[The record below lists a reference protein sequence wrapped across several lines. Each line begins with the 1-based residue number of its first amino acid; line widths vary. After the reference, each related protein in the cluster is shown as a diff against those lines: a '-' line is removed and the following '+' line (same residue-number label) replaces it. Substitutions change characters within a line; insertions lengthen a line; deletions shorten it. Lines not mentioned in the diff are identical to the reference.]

1 MKPQTGSPV
10 ALQLD
15 LPLFEPPV
23 SPCATTP
30 VAGGAARRI
39 LIEGQWIQY
48 ELIRARRRS
57 IGFIID
63 DRGLRVSAPR
73 WITVGQIESAV
84 HEKSRWIV
92 RKLIEWREH
101 AQRRERLAVRWE
113 SGGTVTHLGRPLTL
127 CLEAHARGVRLE
139 ADNALRIGLPPGAG
153 PVQMQDAVQAWLQK
167 QARQIFGERLAHWCP
182 QLGVQPTRWQL
193 SSARTRW
200 GSCTAEGAVRLNW
213 RLVHFPLEIIDYVI
227 VHELAHLRELNHG
240 PQFWATVQSV
250 LPEFEVARRQ
260 LKDFPDDLHLS

>member
-1 MKPQTGSPV
+1 MSAQAGSPA

-15 LPLFEPPV
+15 LPLFDSSAP
-23 SPCATTP
+23 SPLAS
-30 VAGGAARRI
+30 VAGSSARRV

-57 IGFIID
+57 IGFMID

-73 WITVGQIESAV
+73 WITLGQIESAV
-84 HEKSRWIV
+84 QEKSRWIV

-113 SGGTVTHLGRPLTL
+113 PGGTVTHLGRPLTL
-127 CLEAHARGVRLE
+127 CPEPHARGVRLE
-139 ADNALRIGLPPGAG
+139 TDQGLRIGLPPGAS
-153 PVQMQDAVQAWLQK
+153 PAQMQDAVQAWLQK

-182 QLGVQPTRWQL
+182 LLGVQPARWQL

-213 RLVHFPLEIIDYVI
+213 RLIHFPLEIIDYVI